1 MDKSLIFSKLQKRA
15 EELEIIENL
24 YEDDIFAN
32 YYRSIV
38 NQDELL
44 EDDID
49 SYKLFFDKSMPIL
62 EIGSGTGRIFNPLFE
77 DGYNIFGLEPAK
89 EMAKYITNEGRD
101 RIYSLTLQE
110 IGNLPQKNIEVIII
124 PATSVS
130 LFSHGDFYDF
140 LKKIKE
146 TQPHIK
152 RIVFD
157 FLKESFF
164 ESTAGLIQSSQIDG
178 EKFYNVNFFDQSEE
192 RIIYNL
198 VSSQKIG
205 FSVKYSYSYEILEK
219 LFKESGL
226 RLKIIKDLDNYAMVE
241 GVFHGEE

>member
-24 YEDDIFAN
+24 YENDIFAN

-49 SYKLFFDKSMPIL
+49 SYKQFFDKSMPIL

-130 LFSHGDFYDF
+130 LFSH
-140 LKKIKE
+140 
-146 TQPHIK
+146 
-152 RIVFD
+152 
-157 FLKESFF
+157 
-164 ESTAGLIQSSQIDG
+164 
-178 EKFYNVNFFDQSEE
+178 
-192 RIIYNL
+192 
-198 VSSQKIG
+198 
-205 FSVKYSYSYEILEK
+205 
-219 LFKESGL
+219 
-226 RLKIIKDLDNYAMVE
+226 
-241 GVFHGEE
+241 

>member
-49 SYKLFFDKSMPIL
+49 SYKQFFDKSMPIL

-130 LFSHGDFYDF
+130 LFS
-140 LKKIKE
+140 
-146 TQPHIK
+146 
-152 RIVFD
+152 
-157 FLKESFF
+157 
-164 ESTAGLIQSSQIDG
+164 QIG
-178 EKFYNVNFFDQSEE
+178 RAHV
-192 RIIYNL
+192 
-198 VSSQKIG
+198 
-205 FSVKYSYSYEILEK
+205 
-219 LFKESGL
+219 
-226 RLKIIKDLDNYAMVE
+226 
-241 GVFHGEE
+241 

>member
-49 SYKLFFDKSMPIL
+49 SYKQFFDKSMPIL

-130 LFSHGDFYDF
+130 LFSH
-140 LKKIKE
+140 
-146 TQPHIK
+146 
-152 RIVFD
+152 
-157 FLKESFF
+157 
-164 ESTAGLIQSSQIDG
+164 
-178 EKFYNVNFFDQSEE
+178 
-192 RIIYNL
+192 
-198 VSSQKIG
+198 
-205 FSVKYSYSYEILEK
+205 
-219 LFKESGL
+219 
-226 RLKIIKDLDNYAMVE
+226 
-241 GVFHGEE
+241 